1 MVFSVKPPGGWK
13 HWSRTGGNGWPKHG
27 VPGYAPRRSRPYSRR
42 AWKNPPK
49 LRNRKFSVNLF
60 FFFLKNVGVFFYR
73 KFSECWWMIL
83 ISISREC
90 ISAVLVSQSWI
101 LFLSMLLFFFKR
113 FQVSSNVPYD
123 KLGGNSNV
131 TGSQQRFGSCML
143 WSLQLH
149 FIFGISQ
156 ADLYKACYD
165 PYNFIPATQA
175 MSLRHAAAYAVFDK
189 EEDIVKAARNL
200 SLLVHQSFR
209 TASSHSQPCAKHKVR
224 GQDEIWGVCHQIL
237 SDAIRF
243 LSDVIRYYHLPS
255 HLLYQKTC
263 TFRLP
268 IVFFRFRHHDVH
280 TPKSWSPWWWRV
292 LRKSCLSY
300 HPQRAK
306 TSAGAA
312 RTPGV
317 ATRDIPRYPLFL
329 VVGIPNHFLEDCTK
343 LYQHALMLM
352 LFDVIYMV
360 KIVWTEWTEFF
371 SPHLCNGFNTFRHL
385 KTFGHVFSRI
395 DVVYCKSCSLLLAVL
410 VKIMASQK
418 CILDV
423 WRRSKMLLHRCP
435 HGSATRCRR
444 WSATCQCWHLR
455 DIKS

>member
-1 MVFSVKPPGGWK
+1 ML
-13 HWSRTGGNGWPKHG
+13 
-27 VPGYAPRRSRPYSRR
+27 A
-42 AWKNPPK
+42 
-49 LRNRKFSVNLF
+49 
-60 FFFLKNVGVFFYR
+60 FLG
-73 KFSECWWMIL
+73 C
-83 ISISREC
+83 
-90 ISAVLVSQSWI
+90 
-101 LFLSMLLFFFKR
+101 
-113 FQVSSNVPYD
+113 D
-123 KLGGNSNV
+123 
-131 TGSQQRFGSCML
+131 
-143 WSLQLH
+143 
-149 FIFGISQ
+149 
-156 ADLYKACYD
+156 
-165 PYNFIPATQA
+165 ATQA

-300 HPQRAK
+300 HPQK
-306 TSAGAA
+306 PNTSSGAA
-312 RTPGV
+312 IFHWRS
-317 ATRDIPRYPLFL
+317 REISIDIIWYPLVF
-329 VVGIPNHFLEDCTK
+329 GGKSIPNLFLEDCTK

-395 DVVYCKSCSLLLAVL
+395 DVVYASRVASCQQFWSRSWHRKS
-410 VKIMASQK
+410 

-435 HGSATRCRR
+435 HGSATRFRR
-444 WSATCQCWHLR
+444 WSAKCQCWRLR
-455 DIKS
+455 DIQRH